1 MLKRISMADEFKVYY
16 PLSVSK
22 SRIHG
27 LGAYAKGKIPARKKI
42 GSLAGVII
50 SKRKARQ
57 KVKESLSDSIA
68 IVELWNGEALDAT
81 GDSNEMKY
89 INHSCGPNTYL
100 RVSGYNVEFYALR
113 DIKPG
118 EELTCNYGPTHH
130 DGKKEC
136 KCGSAHCKGFL

>member
-1 MLKRISMADEFKVYY
+1 MASGFKINF
-16 PLSVSK
+16 PLRVAKSK
-22 SRIHG
+22 IHG
-27 LGAYAKGKIPARKKI
+27 LGAYSLDAIPARKKV

-57 KVKESLSDSIA
+57 KVKESKSDSIA

-81 GDSNEMKY
+81 GESNEVKY

-100 RVSGYNVEFYALR
+100 RVNGYHVEFYALR
-113 DIKPG
+113 DIAPG

-136 KCGSAHCKGFL
+136 KCGAVNCKGFL

>member
-1 MLKRISMADEFKVYY
+1 MTMPDKFKIYY
-16 PLSVSK
+16 PVSVAK

-27 LGAYAKGKIPARKKI
+27 QGAYAQGVIPARKKI

-57 KVKESLSDSIA
+57 KVKEATSDSIA
-68 IVELWNGEALDAT
+68 IVELWNGQALDAT

-100 RVSGYNVEFYALR
+100 RVSGFHVEFYALR
-113 DIKPG
+113 EILAG

-136 KCGSAHCKGFL
+136 KCGSERCKGFL